1 MPRPHLPRRIGQR
14 PQATYYKP
22 AGVPLHRLQE
32 VVLALDEL
40 EALRLVDMEGLY
52 QEAAAERMQISRPTL
67 SRILAG
73 ARQKVAGALV
83 QGQSLRVEGGAV
95 RDDGGQPHAR
105 SCPNSAQDGQ
115 GVGRRRRRRG
125 ACAESIATHGSSTMK
140 IVITAKTG
148 ALEAAVDPQFGRA
161 AAYVLYDLETG
172 DWSAHDN
179 GSGQLAT
186 QGAGVQGA
194 QTIIELAPTAVV
206 TGNCGPKAFRALK
219 AAGIAV
225 YTGASGTVREAVEA
239 LREGRLEKTEAATV
253 ASHSGAA

>member
-1 MPRPHLPRRIGQR
+1 MPRPPLPRRIGQR

-40 EALRLVDMEGLY
+40 EALRLVDLEGLY

-83 QGQSLRVEGGAV
+83 LGQALRVEGGAV
-95 RDDGGQPHAR
+95 RDDGEQPSNRVCQR
-105 SCPNSAQDGQ
+105 SAPDGL
-115 GVGRRRRRRG
+115 GAGRRRRRRG
-125 ACAESIATHGSSTMK
+125 VCADSIASHGSSTMK
-140 IVITAKTG
+140 IVITAQAGT
-148 ALEAAVDPQFGRA
+148 LEAAVDPQFGRA
-161 AAYVLYDLETG
+161 AVYVLYDLETG
-172 DWSAHDN
+172 AWSAHDN
-179 GSGQLAT
+179 GSGQLAS

-194 QTIIELAPTAVV
+194 QTIIEFAPTAVV
-206 TGNCGPKAFRALK
+206 TGHCGPKAFRALQ

-225 YTGASGTVREAVEA
+225 YTGASGTVREAIEA

-253 ASHSGAA
+253 ASHSGVA